1 MRTAVG
7 LIALVAVYVIST
19 ATISVVAMKAAMHRT
34 EQQTQKPG
42 VPTIKRSSDTIG
54 GQREVPGPAVC
65 PLAGRC
71 GHRRVF
77 AEEGPRRV

>member
-34 EQQTQKPG
+34 EQQTQKPD
-42 VPTIKRSSDTIG
+42 VPMIKRSGNTVG
-54 GQREVPGPAVC
+54 A
-65 PLAGRC
+65 
-71 GHRRVF
+71 
-77 AEEGPRRV
+77 